1 MGSNGREPNGASPR
15 STAATQR
22 KNRGRKIMGITRT
35 VLGAVAAAGIARLLA
50 PKETDK
56 IIETAKRAVS
66 RSMPAAKRK
75 ARTATKAVG
84 STTARTA
91 ARANTAAKAK
101 VKSVGTKS
109 TRAVKSAV
117 SKTKKAA
124 KHSAREAPK

>member
-1 MGSNGREPNGASPR
+1 
-15 STAATQR
+15 
-22 KNRGRKIMGITRT
+22 MGITRT

-66 RSMPAAKRK
+66 RSMPAKRK

>member
-1 MGSNGREPNGASPR
+1 MGSNGWEPNGASPR

-22 KNRGRKIMGITRT
+22 NRGRKIMGITRT

-66 RSMPAAKRK
+66 RSMTTAKRK
-75 ARTATKAVG
+75 PRTATRAVG
-84 STTARTA
+84 STTARTT

-101 VKSVGTKS
+101 VKSVGKKS
-109 TRAVKSAV
+109 TRAEKSAAA
-117 SKTKKAA
+117 KTKKAA
-124 KHSAREAPK
+124 KHSARGAPK